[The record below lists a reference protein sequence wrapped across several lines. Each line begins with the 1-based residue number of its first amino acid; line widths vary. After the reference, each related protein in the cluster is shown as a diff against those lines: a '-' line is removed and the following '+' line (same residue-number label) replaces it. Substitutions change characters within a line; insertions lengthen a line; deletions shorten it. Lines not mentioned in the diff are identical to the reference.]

1 MPPVLIQAPA
11 ASHPSSLG
19 AQSLYIHHEVHMRQR
34 VFSGTL
40 LAVFFSL
47 MPALATIFGNVRG
60 IVHDPQHR
68 PMEGAQA
75 TLRAQASD
83 WSATAQANSEG
94 EFQFEAVPIGNYT
107 LKVTA
112 AGFSPLEQQITVV
125 SGSAPVIHFQMLLA
139 ALTAKVEV
147 SAAPEVINTESSA
160 TQTLVNRQ
168 QVARTPG
175 ADQTN
180 SLTMITDFLPG
191 AYVVH
196 DQLHV
201 RGGHQSTWQVDGVD
215 VPNTNIASNVG
226 PQFDPKDV
234 DYIEMTS
241 GGYSAEYGNRTYG
254 VFNVVPR
261 TGFEYN
267 NQAELVTSY
276 GSFNQT
282 NDQLSVG
289 SHTVRFAYYAS
300 LNGNRSDLGLLTP
313 TSAVI
318 HDLESGLGGFGDI
331 VFNATPNDQLRVV
344 ASARGDH
351 YQIPNTPDAQVAG
364 TRDLDKERDAFVNF
378 SWVHTIGKGA
388 LVTISPFYH
397 YNRANYL
404 GGPGDNPLVLN
415 DDRVSH
421 YLGGQAS
428 LGIVAGKHNAQVGLE
443 TFAQHDDTFFDLR
456 ASDGSQPPVQ
466 ERLAPWGGVEAVF
479 LQDQYRATS
488 WLSLNG
494 GIRLTH
500 YDGLVSENAADPRV
514 GASLRLPRLA
524 WVLHGFYGRYYQPPP
539 LDTLAG
545 PLLEFAL
552 QQGVGFLPLRGERD
566 EQYEAGLTIPV
577 GNWVFDADTFR
588 THARNFFDHD
598 VVGNSNIFLPLTI
611 QGARIFGWEATVRS
625 PKFLRRA
632 QVHAAF
638 SHQFAE
644 GFGAV
649 TGGLTDFSPP
659 QAGYF
664 FLDHDQRNTL
674 SSVLSLSLPRRAWAT
689 MGIQYGSGFVNGDGP
704 DHLPSHTTFDIS
716 LGKSF
721 GESWSVA
728 LTGLNVS
735 NRRYLLDN
743 SNTFGGT
750 HFVNPRQIYFEV
762 RYRFHY

>member
-1 MPPVLIQAPA
+1 
-11 ASHPSSLG
+11 
-19 AQSLYIHHEVHMRQR
+19 MRQR
-34 VFSGTL
+34 ILWATVPALF
-40 LAVFFSL
+40 VWL

-75 TLRAQASD
+75 TLRAQSSG
-83 WSATAQANSEG
+83 WSATAQSNSEG
-94 EFQFEAVPIGNYT
+94 EFQFEAVPIGNYN

-112 AGFSPLEQQITVV
+112 AGFRSLEQQITVV
-125 SGSAPVIHFQMLLA
+125 AGSAPVIHFQMPLA
-139 ALTAKVEV
+139 ALSAQVQV
-147 SAAPEVINTESSA
+147 SAAPEVLNTESSA
-160 TQTLVNRQ
+160 RQTLVSRWQ
-168 QVARTPG
+168 IARTPG

-180 SLTMITDFLPG
+180 SLAMITDFLPG

-201 RGGHQSTWQVDGVD
+201 RGGHQVTWQVDGVD

-234 DYIEMTS
+234 DYVEMSS

-267 NQAELVTSY
+267 NEAELVTSY

-282 NDQLSVG
+282 NDQLNVG

-300 LNGNRSDLGLLTP
+300 LNGNRSDLGLMTP

-318 HDLESGLGGFGDI
+318 HDLESGLGGFGDV

-344 ASARGDH
+344 ASLRGDH
-351 YQIPNTPDAQVAG
+351 YQIPNAPDAQAAG
-364 TRDLDKERDAFVNF
+364 TRGLDKERDAFVNL
-378 SWVHTIGKGA
+378 SWVHTFSKGA
-388 LVTISPFYH
+388 LLTVSPFYH

-404 GGPGDNPLVLN
+404 SGPGDNPYVLN
-415 DDRVSH
+415 NDRASH

-428 LGIVAGKHNAQVGLE
+428 LGIVTGRHNAQAGVE
-443 TFAQHDDTFFDLR
+443 AFAQHDDTLFDLR
-456 ASDGSQPPVQ
+456 ASGGSPPPVEEQ
-466 ERLAPWGGVEAVF
+466 LAPWGGVEAVF

-488 WLSLNG
+488 WLSLTG

-514 GASLRLPRLA
+514 GASLRVPKLA

-539 LDTLAG
+539 LDTIAG

-552 QQGVGFLPLRGERD
+552 RQGVGFLPLHGERD
-566 EQYEAGLTIPV
+566 EQYQAGLTIPLHDWEF
-577 GNWVFDADTFR
+577 NADAFR
-588 THARNFFDHD
+588 THARDFFDHD
-598 VVGNSNIFLPLTI
+598 EIGNSNIFLPLTI

-625 PKFLRRA
+625 PKVLRRA
-632 QVHAAF
+632 QIHAAF
-638 SHQFAE
+638 SHQHAE
-644 GFGAV
+644 GFGAI

-659 QAGYF
+659 EAGYF

-674 SSVLSLSLPRRAWAT
+674 TSVLSLSLPWRAWAT
-689 MGIQYGSGFVNGDGP
+689 TGIQYGSGFVNGDGP
-704 DHLPSHTTFDIS
+704 DHLPGHTTFDVS
-716 LGKSF
+716 FGKSF

-728 LTGLNVS
+728 LTGLNAA
-735 NRRYLLDN
+735 NRRYLIDN

-750 HFVNPRQIYFEV
+750 HYVDPRQIYFQV
-762 RYRFHY
+762 RYRFHF

>member
-1 MPPVLIQAPA
+1 
-11 ASHPSSLG
+11 
-19 AQSLYIHHEVHMRQR
+19 MRQR
-34 VFSGTL
+34 VFSAML
-40 LAVFFSL
+40 LVSFFCL
-47 MPALATIFGNVRG
+47 TPALATIFGNVRG

-75 TLRAQASD
+75 TLHAQASD
-83 WSATAQANSEG
+83 WSATTQSNSEG
-94 EFQFEAVPIGNYT
+94 ELQFEAVPVGDYT

-125 SGSAPVIHFQMLLA
+125 SGSAPVIHFQMPLA
-139 ALTAKVEV
+139 ALTEKVEV
-147 SAAPEVINTESSA
+147 RATSAVINTESSV

-168 QVARTPG
+168 QIAHTPG

-201 RGGHQSTWQVDGVD
+201 RGGHQLTWQVDGVD

-226 PQFDPKDV
+226 PQFDPKDI
-234 DYIEMTS
+234 DYIEMSS
-241 GGYSAEYGNRTYG
+241 GGYSAEYGDRTYG

-282 NDQLSVG
+282 NDQLNIG
-289 SHTVRFAYYAS
+289 SHTERFAYYAS

-318 HDLESGLGGFGDI
+318 HDLESGLGGFGNI
-331 VFNATPNDQLRVV
+331 LFNATPNDQLRLV
-344 ASARGDH
+344 ASVRGDH
-351 YQIPNTPDAQVAG
+351 YQIPNTPDDQAAG
-364 TRDLDKERDAFVNF
+364 IRDFDKERDAFVNF
-378 SWVHTIGKGA
+378 SWVHMINKGT
-388 LVTISPFYH
+388 LLTVSPFYH
-397 YNRANYL
+397 YNRVNYL
-404 GGPGDNPLVLN
+404 GGPGDNPFVLN

-428 LGIVAGKHNAQVGLE
+428 LGVVAGKHNAQVGLE
-443 TFAQHDDTFFDLR
+443 AFGQHDDTFFDLR

-479 LQDQYRATS
+479 LQDQYRATP

-500 YDGLVSENAADPRV
+500 YDGLLSENAADPRV
-514 GASLRLPRLA
+514 GASLRVPKLA

-577 GNWVFDADTFR
+577 RNWVLGADTFR
-588 THARNFFDHD
+588 TRARNFFDHD
-598 VVGNSNIFLPLTI
+598 VIGNSSIFLPLTI
-611 QGARIFGWEATVRS
+611 QGARIFGWEATARS

-638 SHQFAE
+638 SHQHAE
-644 GFGAV
+644 GFGTV

-659 QAGYF
+659 EAGYF

-674 SSVLSLSLPRRAWAT
+674 TSVLSLSLPRRAWAT
-689 MGIQYGSGFVNGDGP
+689 TGIQYGSGFLNDDGP
-704 DHLPSHTTFDIS
+704 DHLPRHTTFDIS

-721 GESWSVA
+721 RESWSVA
-728 LTGLNVS
+728 LTGLNLS
-735 NRRYLLDN
+735 NGRYLVDN

-750 HFVNPRQIYFEV
+750 HFANPRQIYFEL
-762 RYRFHY
+762 RYRLHF

>member
-1 MPPVLIQAPA
+1 
-11 ASHPSSLG
+11 
-19 AQSLYIHHEVHMRQR
+19 MRQR
-34 VFSGTL
+34 ILWATVPALF
-40 LAVFFSL
+40 VWL

-75 TLRAQASD
+75 TLRAQSSG
-83 WSATAQANSEG
+83 WSATAQSNSEG
-94 EFQFEAVPIGNYT
+94 EFQFEAVPIGNYN

-112 AGFSPLEQQITVV
+112 AGFRSLEQQITVV
-125 SGSAPVIHFQMLLA
+125 AGSAPVIHFQMPLA
-139 ALTAKVEV
+139 ALSAQVQV
-147 SAAPEVINTESSA
+147 SAAPEVLNTESSA
-160 TQTLVNRQ
+160 RQTLVSRWQ
-168 QVARTPG
+168 IARTPG

-180 SLTMITDFLPG
+180 SLAMITDFLPG

-201 RGGHQSTWQVDGVD
+201 RGGHQVTWQVDGVD

-234 DYIEMTS
+234 DYVEMSS

-267 NQAELVTSY
+267 NEAELVTSY

-282 NDQLSVG
+282 NDQLNVG

-300 LNGNRSDLGLLTP
+300 LNGNRSDLGLMTP

-318 HDLESGLGGFGDI
+318 HDLESGLGGFGDV

-344 ASARGDH
+344 ASLRGDH
-351 YQIPNTPDAQVAG
+351 YQIPNAPDAQAAG
-364 TRDLDKERDAFVNF
+364 TRGLDKERDAFVNL
-378 SWVHTIGKGA
+378 SWVHTFSKGT
-388 LVTISPFYH
+388 LLTVSPFYH

-404 GGPGDNPLVLN
+404 SGPGDNPFVLN
-415 DDRVSH
+415 NDRASH

-428 LGIVAGKHNAQVGLE
+428 LGIVTGRHNAQAGVE
-443 TFAQHDDTFFDLR
+443 AFAQHDDTFFDLR
-456 ASDGSQPPVQ
+456 ASGGSPPPVEEQ
-466 ERLAPWGGVEAVF
+466 LAPWGGVEAVF

-488 WLSLNG
+488 WLSLTG

-514 GASLRLPRLA
+514 GASLRVPKLA

-539 LDTLAG
+539 LDTIAG

-552 QQGVGFLPLRGERD
+552 RQGVGFLPLHGERD
-566 EQYEAGLTIPV
+566 EQYQAGLTIPLHDWEF
-577 GNWVFDADTFR
+577 NADAFR
-588 THARNFFDHD
+588 THARDFFDHD
-598 VVGNSNIFLPLTI
+598 EIGNSNIFLPLTI

-625 PKFLRRA
+625 PKVLRRA
-632 QVHAAF
+632 QIHAAF
-638 SHQFAE
+638 SHQHAE
-644 GFGAV
+644 GFGAI

-659 QAGYF
+659 EAGYF

-674 SSVLSLSLPRRAWAT
+674 TSVLSLSLPWRAWAT
-689 MGIQYGSGFVNGDGP
+689 TGIQYGSGFVNGDGP
-704 DHLPSHTTFDIS
+704 DHLPGHTTFDVS
-716 LGKSF
+716 FGKSF

-728 LTGLNVS
+728 LTGLNAA
-735 NRRYLLDN
+735 NRRYLIDN

-750 HFVNPRQIYFEV
+750 HYVDPRQIYFQV
-762 RYRFHY
+762 RYRFHF

>member
-1 MPPVLIQAPA
+1 MNRLTIAFGVALLLFLPAPA
-11 ASHPSSLG
+11 
-19 AQSLYIHHEVHMRQR
+19 R
-34 VFSGTL
+34 
-40 LAVFFSL
+40 
-47 MPALATIFGNVRG
+47 ATIFGNVRG

-68 PMEGAQA
+68 PIPNAQA
-75 TLRAQASD
+75 TLRAAQSD
-83 WSATAQANSEG
+83 WSATTQTNAEG
-94 EFQFEAVPIGNYT
+94 EFQFSGVAIGEYRIAIEAT
-107 LKVTA
+107 
-112 AGFSPLEQQITVV
+112 GFSPAEANLTVV
-125 SGSAPVIHFQMLLA
+125 SGSAPVLHFPMRLETMKESVTVTEAPGTVATETTA
-139 ALTAKVEV
+139 AA
-147 SAAPEVINTESSA
+147 
-160 TQTLVNRQ
+160 TLVSRLQ
-168 QVARTPG
+168 IAHTPG
-175 ADQTN
+175 ASQTN

-201 RGGHQSTWQVDGVD
+201 RGGHQVTWQVDGVD

-234 DYIEMTS
+234 DYLEMST
-241 GGYSAEYGNRTYG
+241 GGYSAEFGNRTYG

-282 NDQLSVG
+282 NDQLNFG
-289 SHTVRFAYYAS
+289 SHTERFAYYGS
-300 LNGNRSDLGLLTP
+300 LNGNRSDLGLMTP
-313 TSAVI
+313 TSAVL
-318 HDLESGLGGFGDI
+318 HDMQSGLGGFGDLI
-331 VFNATPNDQLRVV
+331 FNATPDDQLRLV
-344 ASARGDH
+344 ASLRGDH
-351 YQIPNTPDAQVAG
+351 YQIPNTPDDQAAG
-364 TRDLDKERDAFVNF
+364 TRDLDKERDAFASF
-378 SWVHTIGKGA
+378 TWIHTINKGT
-388 LVTISPFYH
+388 LLTVSPFYH

-404 GGPGDNPLVLN
+404 GGPGDNPFILN
-415 DDRVSH
+415 DSRGSH

-428 LGIVAGKHNAQVGLE
+428 LSVVAGKHNAQVGLE
-443 TFAQHDDTFFDLR
+443 AFAQHDDTFFDLR
-456 ASDGSQPPVQ
+456 ASDGSQPPV
-466 ERLAPWGGVEAVF
+466 EEGLAPWGNMEAVF
-479 LQDQYRATS
+479 VQDQYRPTS
-488 WLSLNG
+488 WLSLSG

-500 YDGLVSENAADPRV
+500 HDGLLSENAADPRV
-514 GASLRLPRLA
+514 GASLRLPKLA

-545 PLLEFAL
+545 PLLEYAL
-552 QQGVGFLPLRGERD
+552 QQGVGFLSLRGERD

-577 GNWVFDADTFR
+577 GNWVLDADTFR

-638 SHQFAE
+638 SHQFAQ

-649 TGGLTDFSPP
+649 TGGLTNFSPP
-659 QAGYF
+659 EAGYF

-689 MGIQYGSGFVNGDGP
+689 MGIQYGSGFVNGEGP
-704 DHLPSHTTFDIS
+704 DHLPSHATFDIS

-721 GESWSVA
+721 GENWSVA